1 MASLNRRKIN
11 HAKINTVLGMTVDMT
26 EAELGILIN
35 KLREEQSR
43 RNLNDRDGINKD
55 TISL

>member
-1 MASLNRRKIN
+1 MDPLRRRKIN
-11 HAKINTVLGMTVDMT
+11 HAKIHTVLGMTVDMT
-26 EAELGILIN
+26 DAELGILLN